1 MSYIAGKYEAKRP
14 KKLDGL
20 YFLLVPLSF
29 FLIEVFGFDFLA
41 IEEELDNRTYWQLAF
56 GGFWAVIF
64 SGIILILPGRA
75 GRIFYG
81 ISYILSLI
89 YAGFQT
95 GYYILFSEMMWISDF
110 RYAWKVLNISAFCS
124 AILQAGIFGFLD

>member
-1 MSYIAGKYEAKRP
+1 MSYIAGKYEAKRA

-64 SGIILILPGRA
+64 SGIILILQRA
-75 GRIFYG
+75 SSFK
-81 ISYILSLI
+81 
-89 YAGFQT
+89 YAPCST
-95 GYYILFSEMMWISDF
+95 ESTP
-110 RYAWKVLNISAFCS
+110 ASAAAS
-124 AILQAGIFGFLD
+124 TVSPPLA